1 MTQEEWIEE
10 NFVKPDIDYLKKCG
24 FEIEIKKN
32 DVMIFN
38 SSEYKVFVGDG
49 KDCCIFSSPYKLEQA
64 VNIIKMYRSL
74 TKRNKNK

>member
-1 MTQEEWIEE
+1 MTKEEWIEE

-32 DVMIFN
+32 DN
-38 SSEYKVFVGDG
+38 SKYKVFVWDE
-49 KDCCIFSSPYKLEQA
+49 KDCCIFSSPYDLEQA
-64 VNIIKMYRSL
+64 VKIIKMYRGL

>member
-10 NFVKPDIDYLKKCG
+10 NFVKPDLDYLKKCG

-32 DVMIFN
+32 DNITLN
-38 SSEYKVFVGDG
+38 SEYKFYVWDG

-64 VNIIKMYRSL
+64 VKIIKMYRSL